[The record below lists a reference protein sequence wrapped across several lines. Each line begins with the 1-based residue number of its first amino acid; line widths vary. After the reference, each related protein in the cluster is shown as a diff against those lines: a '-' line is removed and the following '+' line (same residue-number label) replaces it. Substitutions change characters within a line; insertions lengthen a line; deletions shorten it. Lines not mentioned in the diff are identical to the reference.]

1 MPLIHD
7 YQLMIAQGLRSPY
20 IRSTYTASPISGQ
33 NVLTHT
39 GFPGL
44 SGLITLDEGE
54 VAVIYVEELPVE
66 GALSGTLQL
75 RSKQEIEGE
84 EDNWIINVESSS
96 CSWEFSV
103 GSGSP
108 RFPCDRIV
116 LCQWKPGALEQA
128 FRLHHEMV
136 KASTE
141 GSTAWLIGSDLEKEA
156 YTEYAIAA
164 GLSTLAHPLE
174 WLGLISKAAKSPNS
188 RFLIEVAPEYEDIP
202 CLALQGYPIT
212 WRARPIE
219 S

>member
-7 YQLMIAQGLRSPY
+7 YQLMIAQGLKSPY
-20 IRSTYTASPISGQ
+20 IRSTYAASAISGQ
-33 NVLTHT
+33 NVLTHI

-44 SGLITLDEGE
+44 SGLVTLDEGE
-54 VAVIYVEELPVE
+54 VPVIYVEELPME
-66 GALSGTLQL
+66 GALSGTLRL
-75 RSKQEIEGE
+75 RARQETEND
-84 EDNWIINVESSS
+84 EDNWTVHVESSS
-96 CSWEFSV
+96 CCWEFSA

-108 RFPCDRIV
+108 RSPCDRIV
-116 LCQWKPGALEQA
+116 LCQWKPGGLEQA

-174 WLGLISKAAKSPNS
+174 WLGLISKAAKSLNS
-188 RFLIEVAPEYEDIP
+188 RLLIEVAPEYEDIP

-212 WRARPIE
+212 WSAPQME
-219 S
+219 A